1 MSIANYYSFGKA
13 CYNIVMKDIVT
24 IDDFAKIDLRVGQV
38 KEAMRKEGSE
48 KLIRLTV
55 DFGEEGI
62 RTIFTALYPL
72 FTPEE
77 FAGKNFIFI
86 VNLAPRK
93 MMDEESQGMILA
105 AEGKDGGRPVP
116 LVPSSDAFPGSPIR

>member
-1 MSIANYYSFGKA
+1 
-13 CYNIVMKDIVT
+13 MKDTVT
-24 IDDFAKIDLRVGQV
+24 IDDFTKLDLRVGYV
-38 KEAMRKEGSE
+38 KEAIRKEGSE
-48 KLIRLTV
+48 KLIRLSV
-55 DFGEEGI
+55 DFGEEGV

-77 FAGKNFIFI
+77 FANKSFIFI
-86 VNLAPRK
+86 VNLAPRR

-116 LVPSSDAFPGSPIR
+116 LVPSTDTLPGSPIR